1 MSDAPLVVGLTG
13 GIGSGKS
20 AVASLF
26 AELGA
31 DVIDT
36 DAIAHALTA
45 SGGAAIPAIRQRFGD
60 GFIAADGSLDRT
72 RMRQHVF
79 VRPDARQMLESIL
92 HPMIRTETDR
102 RIAAS
107 QAPYTVVVV
116 PLLVEA
122 RGYLDRVNRIVVV
135 DCAPETQIKRV
146 MERSHLPRE
155 EVERILAAQA
165 TRTARLAAADD
176 VIDNSGDLSAL
187 RRQVENLHGRYLKLA
202 AIPSGRVNSN

>member
-1 MSDAPLVVGLTG
+1 MSDRPLVVGLTG

-20 AVASLF
+20 AVANLF
-26 AELGA
+26 AEMGA

-45 SGGAAIPAIRQRFGD
+45 AGGAAVPAIRQRFGD
-60 GFIAADGSLDRT
+60 GFIAADGSLDRA
-72 RMRQHVF
+72 RMRKHVF

-122 RGYLDRVNRIVVV
+122 RGYLERVNRIVVV
-135 DCAPETQIKRV
+135 DCTPETQIARV
-146 MERSHLPRE
+146 MQRSHLARE

-165 TRTARLAAADD
+165 SRTARLAAADD
-176 VIDNSGDLSAL
+176 VIDNEGPIERL
-187 RRQVENLHGRYLKLA
+187 RPQVERLHARFLGMGA
-202 AIPSGRVNSN
+202 TP

>member
-1 MSDAPLVVGLTG
+1 MSEASLVVGLTG

-20 AVASLF
+20 AVATLF

-36 DAIAHALTA
+36 DVIAHSLTA
-45 SGGAAIPAIRQRFGD
+45 AGGAALPAIRKRFGD
-60 GFIAADGSLDRT
+60 GFIAADGSLDRA

-92 HPMIRTETDR
+92 HPMIRTEMER

-107 QAPYTVVVV
+107 EARYAVVVV
-116 PLLVEA
+116 PLLVESA
-122 RGYLDRVNRIVVV
+122 GYLDRIDRVAVV
-135 DCAPETQIKRV
+135 DCAPETQVARV
-146 MERSHLPRE
+146 MQRSNLSRE

-165 TRTARLAAADD
+165 TRSARLAAADD
-176 VIDNSGDLSAL
+176 VIDNEGPIERL
-187 RRQVENLHGRYLKLA
+187 RPQVERLHALYLDL
-202 AIPSGRVNSN
+202 GSNP

>member
-1 MSDAPLVVGLTG
+1 
-13 GIGSGKS
+13 
-20 AVASLF
+20 
-26 AELGA
+26 
-31 DVIDT
+31 VIDT

-60 GFIAADGSLDRT
+60 GFIAADGSLDRA

-107 QAPYTVVVV
+107 RAPYTVVVV

-135 DCAPETQIKRV
+135 DCAPETQITRV

-176 VIDNSGDLSAL
+176 VIDNEGPIERL
-187 RRQVENLHGRYLKLA
+187 RPQVERLHARYLGTEA
-202 AIPSGRVNSN
+202 TP

>member
-135 DCAPETQIKRV
+135 DCAPETQITRV

-176 VIDNSGDLSAL
+176 VIDNEGPIERL
-187 RRQVENLHGRYLKLA
+187 RPQVERLHARYLGTEA
-202 AIPSGRVNSN
+202 TP